1 MHIWPMTTAQKI
13 IATMGIALIFGR
25 FLSAPYRFEGHDPLY
40 LARTGEARVVLGRVH
55 APLWAPPNDE
65 QLLAKARVR
74 MRDPELQLERV
85 SIEVDWLRLV
95 AWVAAI
101 GVITVLAIGAPS
113 SRSRTSHARSD

>member
-13 IATMGIALIFGR
+13 IATMGIVLIFGR
-25 FLSAPYRFEGHDPLY
+25 FLSAPYRFQGHDALY
-40 LARTGEARVVLGRVH
+40 LARTGEERVVLGRVH
-55 APLWAPPNDE
+55 APLWAPPDDE
-65 QLLAKARVR
+65 ELVAKARVR

-101 GVITVLAIGAPS
+101 GAITVLAIGAPS
-113 SRSRTSHARSD
+113 SRARTARGTGD

>member
-40 LARTGEARVVLGRVH
+40 LARTGEERVVLGRVH
-55 APLWAPPNDE
+55 APLWAAPDDE
-65 QLLAKARVR
+65 QLVAKARVR

-85 SIEVDWLRLV
+85 SIEVDWFRLI

-101 GVITVLAIGAPS
+101 GAITVLAIGAPS
-113 SRSRTSHARSD
+113 SRSRATSRKGD

>member
-13 IATMGIALIFGR
+13 IATMGLALIFGR
-25 FLSAPYRFEGHDPLY
+25 FLSAPYRFQGHDPLY
-40 LARTGEARVVLGRVH
+40 LARTGEERVVMGRVH

-74 MRDPELQLERV
+74 MRDPELQLDRV
-85 SIEVDWLRLV
+85 SMSVDWIRFVL
-95 AWVAAI
+95 WVAAI

-113 SRSRTSHARSD
+113 SRSGAKHRATD